1 MDYRRL
7 FLTLIFTI
15 SAFMLWEGWSQHKA
29 AQKAA
34 NTPAATQGAP
44 AASVDLRKD
53 ANGVPAPAASGNG
66 SSNSQPAA
74 EAPAASNAPTVTIKT
89 DEYVATISLAGA
101 SITNLE
107 LLKHQGW
114 DGTGHVEL
122 FGKTHRYVAQSGLIG
137 DGLPNH
143 KTLWRQVST
152 TTEMKPGQN
161 TLDVVFE
168 ADGGKVSK
176 TLTFK
181 RVDYGIDVTYKL
193 KAAGA
198 DKADAYFQLV
208 RDDKAPSG
216 DPNMVSVFTGP
227 AFYTDAQK
235 FNKINFADIADGSAK
250 FEKTADN
257 GWVAMIQHYFVTA
270 FLPANGTP
278 REFYTRQVEPGV
290 FAAGVIVPMPDA
302 KDGVSTL
309 TVPLYAGPQEHN
321 TLEKVAPGFDLV
333 VDYGWLTILAAPI
346 FWALEWLD
354 RLVGNWGWAIVV
366 LTILLKLAFFPLSAA
381 SYKSMAR
388 MRTVTPRLMALKERY
403 ANDKQKLNQ
412 EMMDLYR
419 KEKINPLG
427 GCLPILVQIPVFIAL
442 YWVLLGAV
450 EMRNAPWVGWIHDLT
465 QPDPLY
471 ILPAIMM
478 ATMLLQ
484 VKLNPTP
491 PDPVQ
496 AKIMWIMPIGFG
508 VMFFFFP
515 AGLVLYWT
523 VNNILSIAQQWAIN
537 RKIEADVTHRG
548 HR

>member
-7 FLTLIFTI
+7 FLTLILTI
-15 SAFMLWEGWSQHKA
+15 SAFMLWEGWTQHKA
-29 AQKAA
+29 EQKAA
-34 NTPAATQGAP
+34 NIQTAAQGAP
-44 AASVDLRKD
+44 TASVDLRKD
-53 ANGVPAPAASGNG
+53 ANGVPARTAGANA
-66 SSNSQPAA
+66 QPAEVSA
-74 EAPAASNAPTVTIKT
+74 VNAPTVTVKT

-101 SITNLE
+101 TISNLE
-107 LLKHQGW
+107 LLKHKGW
-114 DGTGHVEL
+114 DGSGNVEL
-122 FGKTHRYVAQSGLIG
+122 FGKTHKYVAQTGLIG
-137 DGLPNH
+137 EGLPNH
-143 KTLWRQVST
+143 KTLWRQVSSA
-152 TTEMKPGQN
+152 TEMKPGQN

-168 ADGGKVSK
+168 ADGGKVTK

-181 RVDYGIDVTYKL
+181 RGEYGIDVTYKL
-193 KAAGA
+193 KGGAA

-208 RDDKAPSG
+208 RDDKAPAG

-235 FNKINFADIADGSAK
+235 FNKIKFGDIADGSAK
-250 FEKTADN
+250 FDKSADN

-270 FLPANGTP
+270 FLPQTGTP

-290 FAAGVIVPMPDA
+290 YAAGVIVPMPA
-302 KDGVSTL
+302 AVNGVSTL

-346 FWALEWLD
+346 FWVLKWLYE
-354 RLVGNWGWAIVV
+354 LVGNWGWAIVIMTV
-366 LTILLKLAFFPLSAA
+366 LLKLIFFPLSAA

-450 EMRNAPWVGWIHDLT
+450 EMRNAPWIGWIHDLT
-465 QPDPLY
+465 QPDPFY

-478 ATMLLQ
+478 ATMLFQ

-537 RKIEADVTHRG
+537 RKIEAAKHSHR
-548 HR
+548 

>member
-34 NTPAATQGAP
+34 NIQAAAQTAP

-53 ANGVPAPAASGNG
+53 KNADRNAVPARTANASAADVPAA
-66 SSNSQPAA
+66 
-74 EAPAASNAPTVTIKT
+74 NAPTIRVTT

-101 SITNLE
+101 TITQLD
-107 LLKHQGW
+107 LTKHKSW
-114 DGTGHVEL
+114 DQSGNVEL
-122 FGKTHRYVAQSGLIG
+122 FGKSHNYVAQSGLIG

-143 KTLWRQVST
+143 KTLWRQVSSG
-152 TTEMKPGQN
+152 TEMKAGQN
-161 TLDVVFE
+161 TLDVVFDT
-168 ADGGKVSK
+168 DGGKVSK

-181 RVDYGIDVTYKL
+181 RGDYGIDVTYKL
-193 KAAGA
+193 KGIAA

-208 RDDKAPSG
+208 RDDKAPAG

-250 FEKTADN
+250 FEKSADN

-270 FLPANGTP
+270 FLPAAGTP
-278 REFYTRQVEPGV
+278 REFYARQVEPGV
-290 FAAGVIVPMPDA
+290 FAAGVIVPMPA
-302 KDGVSTL
+302 SENGVSTL
-309 TVPLYAGPQEHN
+309 TVPLYAGPQEHS

-333 VDYGWLTILAAPI
+333 VDYGWLTVLAAPI
-346 FWALEWLD
+346 IWVLEWLEK
-354 RLVGNWGWAIVV
+354 LTGNWGWAIVV
-366 LTILLKLAFFPLSAA
+366 LTILLKLIFFPLSAA

-403 ANDKQKLNQ
+403 GNDKQKLNQ

-450 EMRNAPWVGWIHDLT
+450 EMRDAPWVGWIHDLT
-465 QPDPLY
+465 QPDPFY

-478 ATMLLQ
+478 ATMLFQ

-491 PDPVQ
+491 PDPIQ

-537 RKIEADVTHRG
+537 RKIEAAKHSHR
-548 HR
+548 

>member
-34 NTPAATQGAP
+34 NIQAATQGAP
-44 AASVDLRKD
+44 TASVDLRKD
-53 ANGVPAPAASGNG
+53 ANAVPARAANA
-66 SSNSQPAA
+66 QPTEVALA
-74 EAPAASNAPTVTIKT
+74 NAPTVTIKT
-89 DEYVATISLAGA
+89 DEYNATISLAGA

-107 LLKHQGW
+107 LLKHKGW
-114 DGTGHVEL
+114 DQSGLVEL
-122 FGKTHRYVAQSGLIG
+122 FGNTHKYVAQSGLIG

-143 KTLWRQVST
+143 KTLWRLVSSS
-152 TTEMKPGQN
+152 TEMKPGQN

-168 ADGGKVSK
+168 ADGGKVTK

-181 RVDYGIDVTYKL
+181 RGEYGIDVTYKL
-193 KAAGA
+193 KGA
-198 DKADAYFQLV
+198 TDKADAYFQLV
-208 RDDKAPSG
+208 RDDKAPAG

-235 FNKINFADIADGSAK
+235 FNKIKFGDIADGSAK
-250 FEKTADN
+250 FDKSADN

-270 FLPANGTP
+270 FLPQSGTP

-290 FAAGVIVPMPDA
+290 YAAGVIVPMPTA
-302 KDGVSTL
+302 VNGVSTL

-346 FWALEWLD
+346 FWVLEWLYQ
-354 RLVGNWGWAIVV
+354 LVGNWGWAIVIMTV
-366 LTILLKLAFFPLSAA
+366 LLKLIFFPLSAA

-403 ANDKQKLNQ
+403 ANDKQKLNLDL
-412 EMMDLYR
+412 MDLYR

-450 EMRNAPWVGWIHDLT
+450 EMRNAPWIGWIHDLT
-465 QPDPLY
+465 QPDPFY

-478 ATMLLQ
+478 ATMLFQ

-491 PDPVQ
+491 PDPIQ

-537 RKIEADVTHRG
+537 RKIEAAKHNHR
-548 HR
+548 

>member
-15 SAFMLWEGWSQHKA
+15 SAFLLWEGWSQHKA

-34 NTPAATQGAP
+34 NVQAATQGAP

-53 ANGVPAPAASGNG
+53 ANTLPARASNAPAAEV
-66 SSNSQPAA
+66 PAA
-74 EAPAASNAPTVTIKT
+74 VNAPTVTVKT

-107 LLKHQGW
+107 LINHKGW
-114 DGTGHVEL
+114 DAAGYVEL
-122 FGKTHRYVAQSGLIG
+122 FGKSHKYVAQSGLIG

-143 KTLWRQVST
+143 KTLWRQVSSG
-152 TTEMKPGQN
+152 TEMKPGQN

-168 ADGGKVSK
+168 ADGGKATK

-181 RVDYGIDVTYKL
+181 RGQYGIDVTYKL
-193 KAAGA
+193 KGAA
-198 DKADAYFQLV
+198 DKVDAYFQLV
-208 RDDKAPSG
+208 RDDKAPAG

-235 FNKINFADIADGSAK
+235 FQKIKFADIADGSAK
-250 FEKTADN
+250 FDKSADN

-290 FAAGVIVPMPDA
+290 YAAGVIVPMPA
-302 KDGVSTL
+302 AQNGVSTL

-346 FWALEWLD
+346 FWVLEWLEK
-354 RLVGNWGWAIVV
+354 LVGNWGWAIVLMTV
-366 LTILLKLAFFPLSAA
+366 MLKLIFFPLSAA

-427 GCLPILVQIPVFIAL
+427 GCLPILIQIPVFIAL

-478 ATMLLQ
+478 ATMLFQ

-537 RKIEADVTHRG
+537 RKIEAAKHSHR
-548 HR
+548 

>member
-34 NTPAATQGAP
+34 NIQTAAQGAP

-53 ANGVPAPAASGNG
+53 VSSVPARAANA
-66 SSNSQPAA
+66 QPAEVA
-74 EAPAASNAPTVTIKT
+74 VTNAPTVTVKT

-101 SITNLE
+101 TITNLE
-107 LLKHQGW
+107 LKKHKGW
-114 DGTGHVEL
+114 DASGLVEL
-122 FGKTHRYVAQSGLIG
+122 FGSTHKYVAQSGLIG

-143 KTLWRQVST
+143 KTLWRQVSSM
-152 TTEMKPGQN
+152 TEMKPGQN

-168 ADGGKVSK
+168 ADGGKASK

-181 RVDYGIDVTYKL
+181 RGEYGIDVTYKL
-193 KAAGA
+193 KGAA

-208 RDDKAPSG
+208 RDDKAPAG

-235 FNKINFADIADGSAK
+235 FNKIKFADIADGSAK
-250 FEKTADN
+250 FEKSADN

-290 FAAGVIVPMPDA
+290 FAAGVIVPMPA
-302 KDGVSTL
+302 AQNGVSTL

-346 FWALEWLD
+346 FWVLEWLD
-354 RLVGNWGWAIVV
+354 KLVGNWGWAIVIM
-366 LTILLKLAFFPLSAA
+366 TILLKLIFFPLSAA

-427 GCLPILVQIPVFIAL
+427 GCLPIMVQIPVFIAL

-465 QPDPLY
+465 QPDPFY

-478 ATMLLQ
+478 ATMLFQ

-491 PDPVQ
+491 PDPIQ

-537 RKIEADVTHRG
+537 RKIEAAKHSHR
-548 HR
+548 

>member
-7 FLTLIFTI
+7 FLTLIFTV
-15 SAFMLWEGWSQHKA
+15 SAFLLWEGWGQHKA
-29 AQKAA
+29 TQQAA
-34 NTPAATQGAP
+34 NAPSVAQGAP
-44 AASVDLRKD
+44 SASVDLRKD
-53 ANGVPAPAASGNG
+53 NNAVPSR
-66 SSNSQPAA
+66 SSNDSNATAA
-74 EAPAASNAPTVTIKT
+74 EAVPTNAPTITVKT

-101 SITNLE
+101 SVTNLE
-107 LLKHQGW
+107 LLKHHG
-114 DGTGHVEL
+114 DDATGHVEL
-122 FGKTHRYVAQSGLIG
+122 FGKTHSYAAQSGLIG

-143 KTLWRQVST
+143 KTLWRQVSSSA
-152 TTEMKPGQN
+152 EMKPGQN
-161 TLDVVFE
+161 SLDVVFE

-181 RVDYGIDVTYKL
+181 RGDYGIDVTYKL
-193 KAAGA
+193 KGAAA

-208 RDDKAPSG
+208 RDDKTPSG
-216 DPNMVSVFTGP
+216 DPRMVNVFTGP
-227 AFYTDAQK
+227 AFYTDAQRFEKIK
-235 FNKINFADIADGSAK
+235 FSNIADGSAK
-250 FEKTADN
+250 FEKSADN

-270 FLPANGTP
+270 FLPPAGLQ
-278 REFYTRQVEPGV
+278 REFYTRQVAPGI
-290 FAAGVIVPMPDA
+290 FAAGVIVPMPA
-302 KDGVSTL
+302 AVDGVSTL
-309 TVPLYAGPQEHN
+309 TVPLYAGPQEHK
-321 TLEKVAPGFDLV
+321 TLKQVAPGFDLV

-346 FWALEWLD
+346 FWVLEWLEK
-354 RLVGNWGWAIVV
+354 LVGNWGWAIVIMTV
-366 LTILLKLAFFPLSAA
+366 LLKLMFFPLSAA

-388 MRTVTPRLMALKERY
+388 MRTITPRLTALKERY
-403 ANDKQKLNQ
+403 GNDKQKLNQ

-427 GCLPILVQIPVFIAL
+427 GCLPIVVQIPVFIAL

-471 ILPAIMM
+471 ILPGIMM

-484 VKLNPTP
+484 TKLNPTP

-523 VNNILSIAQQWAIN
+523 VNNLLSISQQWVIN
-537 RKIEADVTHRG
+537 RRIEAAKHNHR
-548 HR
+548 

>member
-29 AQKAA
+29 TQKAA
-34 NTPAATQGAP
+34 NIQTAAQGAP
-44 AASVDLRKD
+44 VASVDLRKD
-53 ANGVPAPAASGNG
+53 ANGVPASTTKA
-66 SSNSQPAA
+66 QTA
-74 EAPAASNAPTVTIKT
+74 EVAVANAPTVSIKT
-89 DEYVATISLAGA
+89 DEYNATISLAGA

-107 LLKHQGW
+107 LLKHKGW
-114 DGTGHVEL
+114 DQSGLVEL
-122 FGKTHRYVAQSGLIG
+122 FGKTHNYVAQSGLIG

-143 KTLWRQVST
+143 KTLWRLVSSS
-152 TTEMKPGQN
+152 TEMKPGQN

-168 ADGGKVSK
+168 ADGGKVTK
-176 TLTFK
+176 ILTFK
-181 RVDYGIDVTYKL
+181 RGEYGIDVTYKL
-193 KAAGA
+193 KGSS

-208 RDDKAPSG
+208 RDDKAPAG

-250 FEKTADN
+250 FEKSADN
-257 GWVAMIQHYFVTA
+257 GWVAMIQHYFVSA
-270 FLPANGTP
+270 FLPKNGTP

-290 FAAGVIVPMPDA
+290 FAAGVIVPMPA
-302 KDGVSTL
+302 AENGVSTL
-309 TVPLYAGPQEHN
+309 TVPLYAGPQEHD

-346 FWALEWLD
+346 FWVLEWLYQ
-354 RLVGNWGWAIVV
+354 LVGNWGWAIVIM
-366 LTILLKLAFFPLSAA
+366 TILLKLIFFPLSAA

-388 MRTVTPRLMALKERY
+388 MRTITPRLMALKERY
-403 ANDKQKLNQ
+403 GNDKQKLNQ

-427 GCLPILVQIPVFIAL
+427 GCLPILIQIPVFIAL

-484 VKLNPTP
+484 TKLNPTP

-523 VNNILSIAQQWAIN
+523 VNNVLSISQQWVIN

>member
-34 NTPAATQGAP
+34 NIQAATQGAP
-44 AASVDLRKD
+44 TASVDLRKD
-53 ANGVPAPAASGNG
+53 ANAVPARAANA
-66 SSNSQPAA
+66 QPTEVALA
-74 EAPAASNAPTVTIKT
+74 NAPTVTIKT
-89 DEYVATISLAGA
+89 DEYNATISLAGA

-107 LLKHQGW
+107 LLKHKGW
-114 DGTGHVEL
+114 DQSGLVEL
-122 FGKTHRYVAQSGLIG
+122 FGNTHKYVAQSGLIG

-143 KTLWRQVST
+143 KTLWRLVSSS
-152 TTEMKPGQN
+152 TEMKPGQN

-168 ADGGKVSK
+168 ADGGKVTK

-181 RVDYGIDVTYKL
+181 RGEYGIDVTYKL
-193 KAAGA
+193 KGA
-198 DKADAYFQLV
+198 TDKADAYFQLV
-208 RDDKAPSG
+208 RDDKAPAG

-235 FNKINFADIADGSAK
+235 FNKIKFGDIADGSAK
-250 FEKTADN
+250 FDKSADN

-270 FLPANGTP
+270 FLPQSGTP

-290 FAAGVIVPMPDA
+290 YAAGVIVPMPTA
-302 KDGVSTL
+302 VNGVSTL

-346 FWALEWLD
+346 FWVLEWLYQ
-354 RLVGNWGWAIVV
+354 LVGNWGWAIVIMTV
-366 LTILLKLAFFPLSAA
+366 LLKLIFFPLSAA

-465 QPDPLY
+465 QPDPFY

-478 ATMLLQ
+478 ATMLFQ

-496 AKIMWIMPIGFG
+496 AKIMWIMPLGFG

-523 VNNILSIAQQWAIN
+523 VNNVLSIAQQWAIN
-537 RKIEADVTHRG
+537 RKIEAAKHNHR
-548 HR
+548 

>member
-34 NTPAATQGAP
+34 NIQTAAQGAP
-44 AASVDLRKD
+44 AASVDLRKET
-53 ANGVPAPAASGNG
+53 NGVPTPASA
-66 SSNSQPAA
+66 QPTAA
-74 EAPAASNAPTVTIKT
+74 AVTNAPTVTIKT
-89 DEYVATISLAGA
+89 DEYNATISLAGA

-107 LLKHQGW
+107 LLKHKGW
-114 DGTGHVEL
+114 DAAGYVEL
-122 FGKTHRYVAQSGLIG
+122 FGKSHNYTAQSGLIG

-143 KTLWRQVST
+143 KTLWRLVSSS
-152 TTEMKPGQN
+152 TEMKPDQN
-161 TLDVVFE
+161 ALDVVFE
-168 ADGGKVSK
+168 ADGGKVTK
-176 TLTFK
+176 ILTFK
-181 RVDYGIDVTYKL
+181 RGEYGIDITYKL
-193 KAAGA
+193 KGAA
-198 DKADAYFQLV
+198 DKVDAYFQLV
-208 RDDKAPSG
+208 RDDKSPAG
-216 DPNMVSVFTGP
+216 DPRMVSVFTGP

-235 FNKINFADIADGSAK
+235 FSKIKFADIADGSAK
-250 FEKTADN
+250 FEKSADN
-257 GWVAMIQHYFVTA
+257 GWVAMIQHYFVSA
-270 FLPANGTP
+270 FLPKNGTP

-290 FAAGVIVPMPDA
+290 YSAGVIVPMPA
-302 KDGVSTL
+302 AVNGVSTL
-309 TVPLYAGPQEHN
+309 TVPLYAGPQEHK
-321 TLEKVAPGFDLV
+321 TLEKVAPGFNLV

-346 FWALEWLD
+346 FWVLEWLYH
-354 RLVGNWGWAIVV
+354 LVGNWGWAIVIM
-366 LTILLKLAFFPLSAA
+366 TIMLKLIFFPLSAA

-388 MRTVTPRLMALKERY
+388 MRTVTPRLTALKERY
-403 ANDKQKLNQ
+403 GNDKQKLNQ

-427 GCLPILVQIPVFIAL
+427 GCLPIVIQIPVFIAL

-523 VNNILSIAQQWAIN
+523 VNNVLSISQQWVIN
-537 RKIEADVTHRG
+537 RKIEADKTHRG

>member
-29 AQKAA
+29 EQKAA
-34 NTPAATQGAP
+34 NIQVAAQGAP

-53 ANGVPAPAASGNG
+53 ANGLPARAGNAPVAAD
-66 SSNSQPAA
+66 AA
-74 EAPAASNAPTVTIKT
+74 AMANAPTVTVKT

-107 LLKHQGW
+107 LLKHKGW
-114 DGTGHVEL
+114 DAAGYVEL
-122 FGKTHRYVAQSGLIG
+122 FGKSHNYVAQSGLIG

-143 KTLWRQVST
+143 KTLWRLVSSAT
-152 TTEMKPGQN
+152 DMKPGQN
-161 TLDVVFE
+161 TLDLVFE
-168 ADGGKVSK
+168 ADGGKVTK
-176 TLTFK
+176 IMTFK
-181 RVDYGIDVTYKL
+181 RGEYGIDVTYKL
-193 KAAGA
+193 KGGA
-198 DKADAYFQLV
+198 EKADAYFQLV
-208 RDDKAPSG
+208 RDDKSPAG
-216 DPNMVSVFTGP
+216 DPRMVSVFTGP

-235 FNKINFADIADGSAK
+235 FNKIKFSDIADGSAK
-250 FEKTADN
+250 FEKSADN
-257 GWVAMIQHYFVTA
+257 GWVAMVQHYFVSA
-270 FLPANGTP
+270 FLPPAGTP
-278 REFYTRQVEPGV
+278 REFYTRQIEPGV
-290 FAAGVIVPMPDA
+290 FSAGVIVPMPA
-302 KDGVSTL
+302 AVNGVSTL

-346 FWALEWLD
+346 FWVLEWLYQ
-354 RLVGNWGWAIVV
+354 LVGNWGWAIVIM
-366 LTILLKLAFFPLSAA
+366 TILLKLIFFPLSAA

-465 QPDPLY
+465 RPDPFY

-496 AKIMWIMPIGFG
+496 AKIMWIMPLGFG
-508 VMFFFFP
+508 IMFFFFP

-523 VNNILSIAQQWAIN
+523 VNNILSITQQWAIN
-537 RKIEADVTHRG
+537 RKIEAAKHSHR
-548 HR
+548 

>member
-15 SAFMLWEGWSQHKA
+15 SAFMLWEGWSQHRA
-29 AQKAA
+29 AEKAA
-34 NTPAATQGAP
+34 NIQTAAQGAP
-44 AASVDLRKD
+44 TASVDLRKD
-53 ANGVPAPAASGNG
+53 ASGVPGRAANA
-66 SSNSQPAA
+66 QPV
-74 EAPAASNAPTVTIKT
+74 EAPVANAPTVTIKT
-89 DEYVATISLAGA
+89 DEYNATISLAGA

-107 LLKHQGW
+107 LLKHKGW
-114 DGTGHVEL
+114 DQSGYVEL
-122 FGKTHRYVAQSGLIG
+122 FGSSHKYVAQSGLIG

-143 KTLWRQVST
+143 KTLWRQVSSA
-152 TTEMKPGQN
+152 TEMKPGQN

-168 ADGGKVSK
+168 ADGGKATK
-176 TLTFK
+176 ILTFK
-181 RVDYGIDVTYKL
+181 RGEYGIDVTYKL
-193 KAAGA
+193 KGMA
-198 DKADAYFQLV
+198 DKTDAYFQLV
-208 RDDKAPSG
+208 RDDKAPAG

-235 FNKINFADIADGSAK
+235 FNKIKFADIADGSAK
-250 FEKTADN
+250 FEKSADN

-278 REFYTRQVEPGV
+278 REFYSRQVEPGV
-290 FAAGVIVPMPDA
+290 YSAGVIVPMPA
-302 KDGVSTL
+302 AVNGVSTL

-346 FWALEWLD
+346 FWVLEWLYQ
-354 RLVGNWGWAIVV
+354 LVGNWGWAIVIM
-366 LTILLKLAFFPLSAA
+366 TILLKLIFFPLSAA

-523 VNNILSIAQQWAIN
+523 VNNVLSISQQWVIN
-537 RKIEADVTHRG
+537 RKIEADTTHRG

>member
-15 SAFMLWEGWSQHKA
+15 SAFMLWEGWSQHRA
-29 AQKAA
+29 AEKAA
-34 NTPAATQGAP
+34 NIQTAAQGAP
-44 AASVDLRKD
+44 TASVDLRKD
-53 ANGVPAPAASGNG
+53 ASGVPGRAANA
-66 SSNSQPAA
+66 QPV
-74 EAPAASNAPTVTIKT
+74 EAPAANAPTVTIKT
-89 DEYVATISLAGA
+89 DEYNATISLAGA

-107 LLKHQGW
+107 LLKHKGW
-114 DGTGHVEL
+114 DQSGYVEL
-122 FGKTHRYVAQSGLIG
+122 FGSSHKYVAQSGLIG

-143 KTLWRQVST
+143 KTLWRQVSSA
-152 TTEMKPGQN
+152 TEMKPGQN

-168 ADGGKVSK
+168 ADGGKATK
-176 TLTFK
+176 ILTFK
-181 RVDYGIDVTYKL
+181 RGEYGIDVTYKL
-193 KAAGA
+193 KGMA
-198 DKADAYFQLV
+198 DKTDAYFQLV
-208 RDDKAPSG
+208 RDDKAPAG

-235 FNKINFADIADGSAK
+235 FNKIKFADIADGSAK
-250 FEKTADN
+250 FEKSADN

-278 REFYTRQVEPGV
+278 REFYSRQVEPGV
-290 FAAGVIVPMPDA
+290 YSAGVIVPMPA
-302 KDGVSTL
+302 AVNGVSTL

-346 FWALEWLD
+346 FWVLEWLYQ
-354 RLVGNWGWAIVV
+354 LVGNWGWAIVIM
-366 LTILLKLAFFPLSAA
+366 TILLKLIFFPLSAA

-523 VNNILSIAQQWAIN
+523 VNNVLSISQQWVIN
-537 RKIEADVTHRG
+537 RKIEADTTHRG

>member
-15 SAFMLWEGWSQHKA
+15 SVFLLWEGWGQHKA
-29 AQKAA
+29 EQKAA
-34 NTPAATQGAP
+34 TVAAQTSAAP
-44 AASVDLRKD
+44 TASVDLRAKD
-53 ANGVPAPAASGNG
+53 GAAIPARSNGAAAAPIVAAV
-66 SSNSQPAA
+66 A
-74 EAPAASNAPTVTIKT
+74 NAPTVTVKT

-101 SITNLE
+101 SITKLE
-107 LLKHQGW
+107 VLNHKGDDKAGL
-114 DGTGHVEL
+114 VEL
-122 FGKTHRYVAQSGLIG
+122 FGNVHHYAAQSGLIG
-137 DGLPNH
+137 DGMPNH
-143 KTLWRQVST
+143 KTLWRQVSSS
-152 TTEMKPGQN
+152 TELKPGQN
-161 TLDVVFE
+161 RLDVVFE
-168 ADGGKVSK
+168 ADTANGNKVTK
-176 TLTFK
+176 TLGFK
-181 RVDYGIDVTYKL
+181 RGEYGIDVTYNL
-193 KAAGA
+193 KGNA
-198 DKADAYFQLV
+198 KADAYFQLV
-208 RDDKAPSG
+208 RDEKAPAG

-227 AFYTDAQK
+227 AVYTDAQK
-235 FNKINFADIADGSAK
+235 FQKLKFADIADGSAK
-250 FEKTADN
+250 FEKSAND

-270 FLPANGTP
+270 FLPAAGVP

-290 FAAGVIVPMPDA
+290 YAAGVIVPMPEA
-302 KDGVSTL
+302 NAGVSTL
-309 TVPLYAGPQEHN
+309 TVPLYAGPQEHK
-321 TLEKVAPGFDLV
+321 TLEAVAPGFELV
-333 VDYGWLTILAAPI
+333 VDYGWLTVLAAPI
-346 FWALEWLD
+346 FWVLQWLEE
-354 RLVGNWGWAIVV
+354 LVGNWGWAIV
-366 LTILLKLAFFPLSAA
+366 LMTIMLKLIFFPLSAA

-388 MRTVTPRLMALKERY
+388 MRTVTPKLMALKERY

-412 EMMDLYR
+412 EMMEMYR

-427 GCLPILVQIPVFIAL
+427 GCLPVLVQIPVFIAL

-496 AKIMWIMPIGFG
+496 AKIMWIMPLGFG

-537 RKIEADVTHRG
+537 RKIDAAKQKH
-548 HR
+548 

>member
-34 NTPAATQGAP
+34 NIQAAVQSAP

-53 ANGVPAPAASGNG
+53 KNAVPSRTANA
-66 SSNSQPAA
+66 PAA
-74 EAPAASNAPTVTIKT
+74 EAPAVNAPSITIKT
-89 DEYVATISLAGA
+89 DVYAATISLAGA
-101 SITNLE
+101 SITQLE
-107 LLKHQGW
+107 LTKHKGW
-114 DGTGHVEL
+114 DQSGNVEL
-122 FGKTHRYVAQSGLIG
+122 FGKTHSYVAQSGLIG

-143 KTLWRQVST
+143 KTLWRQVSS

-181 RVDYGIDVTYKL
+181 RGEYGIDVTYKL
-193 KAAGA
+193 KGAAA

-208 RDDKAPSG
+208 RDDKAPAG

-235 FNKINFADIADGSAK
+235 FNKIKFADIADGSAK
-250 FEKTADN
+250 FEKSADN

-270 FLPANGTP
+270 FLPPAGSP

-290 FAAGVIVPMPDA
+290 FAAGVIVPMPSA
-302 KDGVSTL
+302 VNGVSTL
-309 TVPLYAGPQEHN
+309 TVPLYAGPQEHS

-333 VDYGWLTILAAPI
+333 VDYGWLTVLAAPI
-346 FWALEWLD
+346 FWVLEWLEV
-354 RLVGNWGWAIVV
+354 LTGNWGWAIVIM
-366 LTILLKLAFFPLSAA
+366 TIILKLIFFPLSAA

-388 MRTVTPRLMALKERY
+388 MRTVTPRLMALKDRY
-403 ANDKQKLNQ
+403 KDDKQKLNQ

-465 QPDPLY
+465 QPDPFY

-496 AKIMWIMPIGFG
+496 AKIMWIMPLGFG
-508 VMFFFFP
+508 IMFFFFP

-537 RKIEADVTHRG
+537 RKIDAAKHSHR
-548 HR
+548 

>member
-34 NTPAATQGAP
+34 NIQTAAQGTP

-53 ANGVPAPAASGNG
+53 ANGVPARAANT
-66 SSNSQPAA
+66 QPAA
-74 EAPAASNAPTVTIKT
+74 EAPFAANAPTVTVKT
-89 DEYVATISLAGA
+89 DEYIAKISLAGA

-107 LLKHQGW
+107 LNKHKGW
-114 DGTGHVEL
+114 DQSGNVEL
-122 FGKTHRYVAQSGLIG
+122 FGKTHKYVAQSGLIG

-143 KTLWRQVST
+143 KTLWRQVSSA
-152 TTEMKPGQN
+152 TEMKAGQN

-181 RVDYGIDVTYKL
+181 RGEYGIDVTYKL

-198 DKADAYFQLV
+198 EKADAYFQLV
-208 RDDKAPSG
+208 RDDKAPAG

-235 FNKINFADIADGSAK
+235 FQKISFGDIADGSAK
-250 FEKTADN
+250 FEKSADN

-270 FLPANGTP
+270 FLPAVGMP
-278 REFYTRQVEPGV
+278 REFYTRQVEPGI
-290 FAAGVIVPMPDA
+290 FAAGVIVPMPA
-302 KDGVSTL
+302 AQDGVSTL

-321 TLEKVAPGFDLV
+321 TLEKIAPGFDLV

-346 FWALEWLD
+346 FWALDWIEQ
-354 RLVGNWGWAIVV
+354 LVGNWGWAIVV

-388 MRTVTPRLMALKERY
+388 MRTITPRLMALKERY
-403 ANDKQKLNQ
+403 GNDKQKLNQ

-484 VKLNPTP
+484 TKLNPTP

-496 AKIMWIMPIGFG
+496 AKIMWIMPFGFG
-508 VMFFFFP
+508 IMFFFFP

-523 VNNILSIAQQWAIN
+523 VNNVLSIAQQWAIN
-537 RKIEADVTHRG
+537 RNIEAAAKKH
-548 HR
+548 

>member
-15 SAFMLWEGWSQHKA
+15 SAFMLWEGWSQHRA
-29 AQKAA
+29 AEKAA
-34 NTPAATQGAP
+34 NIQTAAQGAP
-44 AASVDLRKD
+44 TASVDLRKD
-53 ANGVPAPAASGNG
+53 ASAVPGRAANA
-66 SSNSQPAA
+66 QPV
-74 EAPAASNAPTVTIKT
+74 EAPVANAPTVTIKT
-89 DEYVATISLAGA
+89 DEYNATISLAGA

-107 LLKHQGW
+107 LLKHKGW
-114 DGTGHVEL
+114 DQSGYVEL
-122 FGKTHRYVAQSGLIG
+122 FGSSHKYVAQSGLIG

-143 KTLWRQVST
+143 KTLWRQVSSA
-152 TTEMKPGQN
+152 TEMKPGQN

-168 ADGGKVSK
+168 ADGGKATK
-176 TLTFK
+176 ILTFK
-181 RVDYGIDVTYKL
+181 RGEYGIDVTYKL
-193 KAAGA
+193 KGMA
-198 DKADAYFQLV
+198 DKTDAYFQLV
-208 RDDKAPSG
+208 RDDKAPAG

-235 FNKINFADIADGSAK
+235 FNKVKFADIADGSAK
-250 FEKTADN
+250 FEKSADN

-278 REFYTRQVEPGV
+278 REFYSRQVEPGV
-290 FAAGVIVPMPDA
+290 YSAGVIVPMPA
-302 KDGVSTL
+302 AVNGVSTL

-346 FWALEWLD
+346 FWVLEWLYQ
-354 RLVGNWGWAIVV
+354 LVGNWGWAIVIM
-366 LTILLKLAFFPLSAA
+366 TILLKLIFFPLSAA

-523 VNNILSIAQQWAIN
+523 VNNVLSISQQWVIN
-537 RKIEADVTHRG
+537 RKIEADTTHRG

>member
-34 NTPAATQGAP
+34 NIQTAAQGAP

-53 ANGVPAPAASGNG
+53 ANGVPARVNNA
-66 SSNSQPAA
+66 QPAEVA
-74 EAPAASNAPTVTIKT
+74 VANAPTVTIKT
-89 DEYVATISLAGA
+89 DEYNATISLAGA

-107 LLKHQGW
+107 LLKHKGW
-114 DGTGHVEL
+114 DQSGLLEL
-122 FGKTHRYVAQSGLIG
+122 FGNTHKYVAQSGLIG
-137 DGLPNH
+137 EGLPNH
-143 KTLWRQVST
+143 KTLWRLVSSA
-152 TTEMKPGQN
+152 TEMKAGQN

-168 ADGGKVSK
+168 ADGGKVTK
-176 TLTFK
+176 ILTFK
-181 RVDYGIDVTYKL
+181 RGEYGIDVTYKL
-193 KAAGA
+193 KGGA

-208 RDDKAPSG
+208 RDDKAPDG
-216 DPNMVSVFTGP
+216 DPRMVSVFTGP

-235 FNKINFADIADGSAK
+235 FNKIKFADIGDGSAK
-250 FEKTADN
+250 FEKSADN

-278 REFYTRQVEPGV
+278 REFYSRQVEPGV
-290 FAAGVIVPMPDA
+290 YSAGVIVPMPA
-302 KDGVSTL
+302 AVNGVSTL

-346 FWALEWLD
+346 FWVLEWLYQ
-354 RLVGNWGWAIVV
+354 LVGNWGWAIVIM
-366 LTILLKLAFFPLSAA
+366 TILLKLIFFPLSAA

-496 AKIMWIMPIGFG
+496 AKIMWIMPIGLG

-523 VNNILSIAQQWAIN
+523 VNNILSISQQWVIN
-537 RKIEADVTHRG
+537 RKIEADTTHRG

>member
-34 NTPAATQGAP
+34 NIQAATQGAP

-53 ANGVPAPAASGNG
+53 KNADKNAVPARAAN
-66 SSNSQPAA
+66 
-74 EAPAASNAPTVTIKT
+74 APATDVPGANAPTITVKT

-101 SITNLE
+101 SITQLNLTKHKSWDQSGSVE
-107 LLKHQGW
+107 LL
-114 DGTGHVEL
+114 
-122 FGKTHRYVAQSGLIG
+122 GKTHNYAAQSGLIG

-143 KTLWRQVST
+143 KTLWRPVSSN
-152 TTEMKPGQN
+152 TEMKAGQN

-168 ADGGKVSK
+168 ADGGKVTK

-181 RVDYGIDVTYKL
+181 RGDYGIDVTYKL
-193 KAAGA
+193 KGVAA

-208 RDDKAPSG
+208 RDDKAPAG

-235 FNKINFADIADGSAK
+235 FNKIKFADIADGSAK

-270 FLPANGTP
+270 FLPAAGTP
-278 REFYTRQVEPGV
+278 REFYARQVEPGV
-290 FAAGVIVPMPDA
+290 FAAGVIVPMPA
-302 KDGVSTL
+302 AQNGVSTL
-309 TVPLYAGPQEHN
+309 TVPLYAGPQEHS

-333 VDYGWLTILAAPI
+333 VDYGWLTVLAAPI
-346 FWALEWLD
+346 FWVLEWLEK
-354 RLVGNWGWAIVV
+354 LTGNWGWAIVV
-366 LTILLKLAFFPLSAA
+366 LTILLKLIFFPLSAA

-465 QPDPLY
+465 QPDPFY

-478 ATMLLQ
+478 ATMLFQ

-491 PDPVQ
+491 PDPIQ

-508 VMFFFFP
+508 IMFFFFP

-537 RKIEADVTHRG
+537 RKIEAVKHSHR
-548 HR
+548 

>member
-34 NTPAATQGAP
+34 NMPAAAQAADAP
-44 AASVDLRKD
+44 SGSVDLRAKD
-53 ANGVPAPAASGNG
+53 GNAVPARANGNGASLT
-66 SSNSQPAA
+66 QT
-74 EAPAASNAPTVTIKT
+74 ASVANAPTVTVKT

-101 SITNLE
+101 SITSLE
-107 LLKHQGW
+107 LIKHKAWDEQGQ
-114 DGTGHVEL
+114 VEL
-122 FGKTHRYVAQSGLIG
+122 FGKTHKYAAQSGLIG
-137 DGLPNH
+137 EGLPNH

-152 TTEMKPGQN
+152 ATELKAGQN
-161 TLDVVFE
+161 SLDVVFE
-168 ADGGKVSK
+168 ADAANGGKVTK

-181 RVDYGIDVTYKL
+181 RGDYGIDVSYKL
-193 KAAGA
+193 KGVAA

-208 RDDKAPSG
+208 RDDKAPAG

-235 FNKINFADIADGSAK
+235 FQKISFGDIADGSAK

-270 FLPANGTP
+270 FLPPAGMP

-290 FAAGVIVPMPDA
+290 FAAGVIVPMPAADNGA
-302 KDGVSTL
+302 SAL
-309 TVPLYAGPQEHN
+309 TVPLYAGPQEHS

-333 VDYGWLTILAAPI
+333 VDYGWLTVLAAPI
-346 FWALEWLD
+346 FWVLEWLEV
-354 RLVGNWGWAIVV
+354 LTGNWGWAIVIM
-366 LTILLKLAFFPLSAA
+366 TIILKLIFFPLSAA

-403 ANDKQKLNQ
+403 GNDKQKLNQ

-465 QPDPLY
+465 QPDPFY

-496 AKIMWIMPIGFG
+496 AKIMWIMPLGFG
-508 VMFFFFP
+508 IMFFFFP

-537 RKIEADVTHRG
+537 RKIDAAKHSHR
-548 HR
+548 

>member
-15 SAFMLWEGWSQHKA
+15 SAFMLWDGWSQHKA

-34 NTPAATQGAP
+34 TIQATAQTAP

-53 ANGVPAPAASGNG
+53 TNGVPSRTANAPVTEAS
-66 SSNSQPAA
+66 
-74 EAPAASNAPTVTIKT
+74 ASDAPTVTIKT
-89 DEYVATISLAGA
+89 DAYIATISLAGA
-101 SITNLE
+101 TISHLE
-107 LLKHQGW
+107 LTKHRGW
-114 DGTGHVEL
+114 DQSGNVEL
-122 FGKTHRYVAQSGLIG
+122 FGKTHKYVAQSGLIG

-143 KTLWRQVST
+143 KTLWRLASSA
-152 TTEMKPGQN
+152 TEMKPGQN
-161 TLDVVFE
+161 SMDVVFE

-181 RVDYGIDVTYKL
+181 RGEYGIDVTYRL
-193 KAAGA
+193 KGAAA

-208 RDDKAPSG
+208 RDDKAPAG

-235 FNKINFADIADGSAK
+235 FNKIDFSDIADGSAK

-270 FLPANGTP
+270 FLPAPGTP
-278 REFYTRQVEPGV
+278 REFYTRQVEPGL
-290 FAAGVIVPMPDA
+290 FAAGVIVPMPA
-302 KDGVSTL
+302 AVNGVSSL
-309 TVPLYAGPQEHN
+309 TVPLYAGPQEHS

-333 VDYGWLTILAAPI
+333 VDYGWLTVIAMPL
-346 FWALEWLD
+346 FWVLEWLE
-354 RLVGNWGWAIVV
+354 RLTNNWGWAIVV
-366 LTILLKLAFFPLSAA
+366 LTILLKAVFYPLSAA
-381 SYKSMAR
+381 GYKSMAR
-388 MRTVTPRLMALKERY
+388 MKTLTPRLVALKERY
-403 ANDKQKLNQ
+403 KDDKQGLNRDMV
-412 EMMDLYR
+412 EIYR

-450 EMRNAPWVGWIHDLT
+450 EMRDAPWVGWIHDLT
-465 QPDPLY
+465 QPDPFY

-496 AKIMWIMPIGFG
+496 AKIMWIMPLAFG

-523 VNNILSIAQQWAIN
+523 VNNVLSIAQQWSIN
-537 RKIEADVTHRG
+537 RNIEAAAKKH
-548 HR
+548 

>member
-15 SAFMLWEGWSQHKA
+15 SAFLLWEGWTQHKA
-29 AQKAA
+29 EQKAA
-34 NTPAATQGAP
+34 NIQTTAQGAP

-53 ANGVPAPAASGNG
+53 AGGVPARSANG
-66 SSNSQPAA
+66 QVVETPVVANV
-74 EAPAASNAPTVTIKT
+74 PTVTVKT
-89 DEYVATISLAGA
+89 DEYIATISLAGA
-101 SITNLE
+101 TVTSLE
-107 LLKHQGW
+107 LVKHKA
-114 DGTGHVEL
+114 DDASGHVEL
-122 FGKTHRYVAQSGLIG
+122 FGKTHRYAAQSGLIG

-143 KTLWRQVST
+143 KTLWRQAST
-152 TTEMKPGQN
+152 ATEMQPGQN
-161 TLDVVFE
+161 TLDVVFDAE
-168 ADGGKVSK
+168 GGKVSK

-181 RVDYGIDVTYKL
+181 RGEYGIDITYKL
-193 KAAGA
+193 KGAA

-208 RDDKAPSG
+208 RDDKAPAG

-235 FNKINFADIADGSAK
+235 FNKVNFSDIADGSAK
-250 FEKTADN
+250 FEKAADN

-270 FLPANGTP
+270 FLPAAGVP

-290 FAAGVIVPMPDA
+290 FSAGVIVPMPTA
-302 KDGVSTL
+302 VNGVSTL

-346 FWALEWLD
+346 FWVLEWLD
-354 RLVGNWGWAIVV
+354 KLVGNWGWAIVIM
-366 LTILLKLAFFPLSAA
+366 TILLKLIFFPLSAA

-403 ANDKQKLNQ
+403 GNDKQKLNQ

-427 GCLPILVQIPVFIAL
+427 GCLPVLVQIPVFIAL

-450 EMRNAPWVGWIHDLT
+450 EMRDAPWVGWIHDLT
-465 QPDPLY
+465 QPDPFY

-484 VKLNPTP
+484 TKLNPTP
-491 PDPVQ
+491 PDPIQ
-496 AKIMWIMPIGFG
+496 AKIMWIMPLGFG

-537 RKIEADVTHRG
+537 RKIDAAKHSHR
-548 HR
+548 